1 MAVMAQDAELC
12 ARLGRALDAT
22 MRGGDFAYAEHV
34 RRLLIELAGDAELR
48 ARVREHIDLAAQAGD
63 LAVVRALS
71 DALTECNE
79 HVTSW
84 KKKVRKLMDP
94 SVVAG

>member
-1 MAVMAQDAELC
+1 MTVLVQDAELC

-22 MRGGDFAYAEHV
+22 MRGSDYAYAEHV
-34 RRLLIELAGDAELR
+34 RRIRIEMAGDAELR
-48 ARVREHIDLAAQAGD
+48 ARVREHIDLAARDGD

-84 KKKVRKLMDP
+84 KRKVRKLIDP
-94 SVVAG
+94 SMVAG